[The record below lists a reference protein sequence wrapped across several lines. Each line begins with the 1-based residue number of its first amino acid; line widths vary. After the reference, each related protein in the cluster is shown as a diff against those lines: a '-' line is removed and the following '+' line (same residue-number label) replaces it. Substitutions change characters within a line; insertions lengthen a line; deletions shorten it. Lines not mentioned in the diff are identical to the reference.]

1 MKQTMRYIVA
11 MAAVLWM
18 AIPQVKAQ
26 GLEEDFDPG
35 IMYIMRGEEIN
46 INFEEANEWE
56 ITFTSEDTLGYTYQ
70 KPVGMILEG
79 GLDNDSM
86 YVPLQTVDSIVMYQP
101 EPVMQNDVFEIT
113 RDYFPYIVGRER
125 TMKIRFAADIPLP
138 LPVEGQKVVCNIFEE
153 PLPRGF
159 VGTVDSIYTE
169 GNEIVI
175 VRRKNV
181 GPLDRYYQSLLYSGS
196 GAYTSEEQEAIAKV
210 GAMYRV
216 RRGVPV
222 MKAKSKLDWSIG
234 YTDNGVNFGADWNPG
249 EIDKS
254 TDEKKKGQ
262 ISFKLGGKMN
272 FSAAAKVNT
281 SVTKLAAAKIGLTL
295 EYGMKGSLEATFT
308 AEAKDKIQILGLAKE
323 AGAEGD
329 VHIETDNLDI
339 ELPFSAE
346 AKFAMGM
353 YADLSAK
360 AELAAKGELD
370 AKTIVDIEVDGF
382 DFKHTIRTEPK
393 EPPFKWGMDATLEG
407 SAKIIF
413 GLEGGVD
420 LCGLIGGEVSFGLL
434 YPEMTGKLKSWR
446 SSDEEYDFDKVTP
459 AQLKSYYKTFDDGN
473 QITQG
478 IGAYYK
484 LGAGIGDIV
493 IEYNAEEIVK
503 EEEGDGDKEEGDGD
517 KEEEEEEEG
526 GDGEGDDTWLKF
538 TNDGMELKGKLLGI
552 EIEGKLSKDYETW
565 EITAKSDVI
574 EAKVEKDKWI
584 FTIKGV
590 GKEIEDTKYWFNYD
604 YHLVYGMNMET
615 SNYTVG
621 ETDGDNRKYFLHVK
635 GGNRVL
641 TPQTIHLWAYNHENA
656 TWTKKKLGEVESLP
670 KKPKNFDG
678 NVMLR
683 RGRTYSVMPVYQ
695 VINPLTILEGDFYM
709 SDAALIDSML
719 IPYDQYIV
727 STKSEGYDIVKF
739 SANID
744 ELMVSDFK
752 AGRAIE
758 TGYVIKHWN
767 GTEILREKIDLSN
780 LSLTIYEG
788 ACNVITFEPGEY
800 TIAMYQKVGG
810 HEEVLSDPV
819 TFERIDPRAP
829 ILQPINHS
837 EDISF
842 RKGLTFRA
850 IVNNVDFDQVG
861 FEILTYNLDKVV
873 MEELVVATEAIVK
886 GSEYELTLDHS
897 DLTPSQ
903 LYEVRAVTVCDGQK
917 FYSQDRF
924 EFTAPSPIFDIK
936 AEAEYE
942 TATLQAVVPMN
953 VINPTN
959 PGTIPSYV
967 EIYFQVTEKDNVVGG
982 DWEFVSEEDIHYVP
996 ATTLGTADI
1005 WGLSCD
1011 IYGLKDNTEYC
1022 YRVYIKLSSTKTLY
1036 SDSKEFKTKDAY
1048 TVKYTTDAQP
1058 RIVTIT
1064 ASCTDYAA
1072 SKDNARIRFYLS
1084 TSKSNVENEKESCT
1098 IMDCEISGKKAV
1110 ATFKDLDFNTT
1121 YYYKGILTF
1130 EEKEEGGNTKTV
1142 TKKGT
1147 VNKVTTP
1154 DPFQIETKDA
1164 VVEDAMVTLKATISD
1179 AALAEM
1185 KSGNYNTI
1193 YPAFDLV
1200 TKEHESD
1207 LKQGTASTNVTRITD
1222 LTQDGVN
1229 LSVDVYL
1236 EPGTEYC
1243 FRSLIYVDGKEY
1255 YGATKTFKTLEYDGG
1270 LIPLVRKYRTNPS
1283 APWVPI
1289 IVKPEE
1295 RHLAIPL
1302 KELIKE

>member
-1 MKQTMRYIVA
+1 MRYIVA

-101 EPVMQNDVFEIT
+101 KPVMQNDVFEIT

-175 VRRKNV
+175 VRRKNI

-196 GAYTSEEQEAIAKV
+196 GAYSSGEQEAIAKV

-254 TDEKKKGQ
+254 TDENKKGQ

-272 FSAAAKVNT
+272 FTASAKVNT
-281 SVTKLAAAKIGLTL
+281 SVTKLAAAKIGLTM
-295 EYGMKGSLEATFT
+295 EYGVKGSLEATFT
-308 AEAKDKIQILGLAKE
+308 AEAKDKIQIMGLAKE
-323 AGAEGD
+323 AGVGGD
-329 VHIETDNLDI
+329 VHIETENLDI
-339 ELPFSAE
+339 DLPFSAE
-346 AKFAMGM
+346 AKFAMGL

-382 DFKHTIRTEPK
+382 DFKHSIRTEPK
-393 EPPFKWGMDATLEG
+393 EPPFKWGMDATMEG

-503 EEEGDGDKEEGDGD
+503 EEEGDGDKEE
-517 KEEEEEEEG
+517 EEEEEEEE

-538 TNDGMELKGKLLGI
+538 TKDGMELKGKLLGI
-552 EIEGKLSKDYETW
+552 EIEGKLSKDYKTW
-565 EITAKSDVI
+565 EITAKSDII

-604 YHLVYGMNMET
+604 YHLVYGMDMET

-641 TPQTIHLWAYNHENA
+641 TPQTIHLWTYNHENA

-670 KKPKNFDG
+670 KKPKNFDS

-683 RGRTYSVMPVYQ
+683 RGHTYSVMPVYQ
-695 VINPLTILEGDFYM
+695 VMNPLTILEGDFYM

-719 IPYDQYIV
+719 IPYDQFLTGAKMKDFNTLTI
-727 STKSEGYDIVKF
+727 TG
-739 SANID
+739 NID
-744 ELMVSDFK
+744 DLMISDVK
-752 AGRAIE
+752 SGKKVEAGYTVLDNDGGLVYYEAFDLGNFGHTIFDIDIDV
-758 TGYVIKHWN
+758 TGW
-767 GTEILREKIDLSN
+767 
-780 LSLTIYEG
+780 
-788 ACNVITFEPGEY
+788 EPGEY
-800 TIAMYQKVGG
+800 KVVLSQKVGN
-810 HEEVLSDPV
+810 HKEVNSDPV
-819 TFERIDPRAP
+819 TFERLDMGAP
-829 ILQPINHS
+829 ILQAINHS

-842 RKGLTFRA
+842 TKGLTFRA
-850 IVNNVDFDQVG
+850 DVMEAPDADDMFG
-861 FEILTYNLDKVV
+861 FEILKWNT
-873 MEELVVATEAIVK
+873 ETVVAEKSAL
-886 GSEYELTLDHS
+886 GSECMKDDNTFELTYTGS
-897 DLTPSQ
+897 DLTPSNT
-903 LYEVRAVTVCDGQK
+903 YEVRAFTIRNQGK
-917 FYSQDRF
+917 KLYSQDSY
-924 EFTAPSPIFDIK
+924 EFVAPSPIFDIK
-936 AEAEYE
+936 ALVEYE
-942 TATLQAVVPMN
+942 AVTLMAVVPKN
-953 VINPTN
+953 VVNPSN
-959 PGTIPSYV
+959 PENIPSYV
-967 EIYFQVTEKDNVVGG
+967 KLQFELIEKENLIDG
-982 DWEFVSEEDIHYVP
+982 DWEMTDTDDILQIDAAV
-996 ATTLGTADI
+996 LGTGDV
-1005 WGLSCD
+1005 WGLSRD
-1011 IYGLKDNTEYC
+1011 VTGLEDNTEYC
-1022 YRVYIKLSSTKTLY
+1022 FRVYIYVSKDKLLY
-1036 SDSKEFKTKDAY
+1036 SDTQTFKTKDTY
-1048 TVKYTTDAQP
+1048 GLKYSTDVNA
-1058 RIVTIT
+1058 RKATINAT
-1064 ASCTDYAA
+1064 CTDYAA
-1072 SKDNARIRFYLS
+1072 KKDNARVRFYCS
-1084 TSKSNVENEKESCT
+1084 TSKSAVERGSESC
-1098 IMDCEISGKKAV
+1098 IIVEDNEIESKTASVVVEG
-1110 ATFKDLDFNTT
+1110 LDPETT
-1121 YYYKGILTF
+1121 YYYKGVLMF
-1130 EEKEEGGNTKTV
+1130 EEKNEQGNITTKE
-1142 TKKGT
+1142 KPGT
-1147 VNKVTTP
+1147 VAKFTTP
-1154 DPFQIETKDA
+1154 DPYGIETNDA
-1164 VVEDAMVTLKATISD
+1164 VVEDAMVTLKATISES
-1179 AALAEM
+1179 ALAEM
-1185 KSGNYNTI
+1185 ESDSYNTI
-1193 YPAFDLV
+1193 FAAFDLV
-1200 TKEHESD
+1200 TDEHKSE
-1207 LKQGTASTNVTRITD
+1207 LTKGTASEHVSRITD
-1222 LTQDGVN
+1222 ITRTGTSLA
-1229 LSVDVYL
+1229 VDVYL
-1236 EPGTEYC
+1236 EPGTTYHY
-1243 FRSLIYVDGKEY
+1243 RALIYVDGKEY
-1255 YGATKTFKTLEYDGG
+1255 YGSTKSFTTLEYDGG
-1270 LIPLVRKYRTNPS
+1270 LIPLVRKYRTNAS